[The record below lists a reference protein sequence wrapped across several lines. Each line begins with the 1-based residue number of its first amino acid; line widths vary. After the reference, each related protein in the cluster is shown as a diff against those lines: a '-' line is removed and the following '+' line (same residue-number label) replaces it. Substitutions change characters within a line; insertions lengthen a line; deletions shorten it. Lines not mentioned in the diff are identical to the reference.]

1 MCRDGVFVHLGECL
15 LFVWVSQPESVVTC
29 PATSV
34 QHVTKVCMF
43 AIISSAHGTIKSA
56 NTHLK
61 TSTFASI
68 VPLLLQY
75 MPGEASDVCEAHLC
89 SYLPAVRGFNARSI
103 AQLERPEAEYRR
115 PNLGFHALPGTLGC
129 HPCPE
134 RPSVLHLVLTST
146 RPKVGD
152 CLGGLQFTHLA
163 GYQARGKDVGTARQQ
178 HVTASH
184 RTYNVTTPRRPRSKQ
199 SSC

>member
-1 MCRDGVFVHLGECL
+1 MDPKRDSRGCTPAARSSFVMLACVLACACLLDCLRAIRVCVCVTLCVCRDGVFVHLGECL

-68 VPLLLQY
+68 VPLLLQH

-115 PNLGFHALPGTLGC
+115 PNLGFHALPGTLGWFT
-129 HPCPE
+129 P
-134 RPSVLHLVLTST
+134 VLKDHL
-146 RPKVGD
+146 
-152 CLGGLQFTHLA
+152 
-163 GYQARGKDVGTARQQ
+163 
-178 HVTASH
+178 
-184 RTYNVTTPRRPRSKQ
+184 
-199 SSC
+199 SCIWC